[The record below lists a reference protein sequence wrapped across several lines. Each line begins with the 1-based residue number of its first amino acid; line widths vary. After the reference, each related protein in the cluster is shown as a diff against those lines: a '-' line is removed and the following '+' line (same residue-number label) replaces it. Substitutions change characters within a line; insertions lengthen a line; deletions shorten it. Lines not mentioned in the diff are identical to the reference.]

1 MRIILASLILALPA
15 AAQDTHTWGSP
26 FYPSTITLEPTT
38 VQGAV
43 AQVVFDNKTV
53 HRDEEV
59 TFPLTMGDLTVTVTA
74 LVGRGLT
81 PDRMSVEPPVG
92 YIADPPVI
100 DVAEDE
106 MGRIVIREYLGF

>member
-1 MRIILASLILALPA
+1 MRAIIASLILSLPA

-59 TFPLTMGDLTVTVTA
+59 TFPLTMGDMTVTVTA

-92 YIADPPVI
+92 YIAEPPEI

-106 MGRIVIREYLGF
+106 VGRIVIREYLGF